1 MTEGWS
7 HYFISRTIK
16 SGFDNLL
23 TNVRGYDIVLTP
35 EEIKNIYYESDLIN
49 SPVIKM
55 DLTKYEDDLKNTV
68 DGWDEEYRA
77 SVYLHL
83 YRRGMRVD
91 QAEAIVEKMRRRK
104 D

>member
-1 MTEGWS
+1 MALNTPFKRHEEW
-7 HYFISRTIK
+7 ISSNGELIGAETRV
-16 SGFDNLL
+16 SLL
-23 TNVRGYDIVLTP
+23 P
-35 EEIKNIYYESDLIN
+35 E
-49 SPVIKM
+49 IKM

-91 QAEAIVEKMRRRK
+91 QAEGIVDRMRRRK